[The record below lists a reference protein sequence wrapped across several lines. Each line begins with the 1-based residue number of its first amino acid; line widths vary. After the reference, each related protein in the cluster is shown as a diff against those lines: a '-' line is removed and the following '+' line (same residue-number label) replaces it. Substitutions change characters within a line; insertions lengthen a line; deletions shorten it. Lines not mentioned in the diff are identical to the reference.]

1 MKRRD
6 EVLVGVFIIVAVA
19 IGLLGTLWLVRG
31 GLSSGYPLYV
41 KFAWGQNLKPGQPVL
56 LAGVNV
62 GGVRDV
68 KLRDDG
74 YLDVILRV
82 NDDVKVPKNSFA
94 SVKPIGIFGDAAVA
108 LTPKG
113 PSRVSYAP
121 NDTVPVGP
129 SDTDIQA
136 IMNRVDSI
144 GATVQLMTKTLNQ
157 ELIASG
163 GFKDMRKTLANAAEL
178 SANASRLSV
187 QLNAIAAEQNRNLT
201 ATMASFRRAAS
212 AVDSAQIDAEELP
225 HVEREPHAH
234 RQQPGLDD
242 EEGEQPGRRDRAR
255 RRHGGEVHEGHA
267 AVPRSSRAGD
277 AGGLCARRFE
287 GEPEEIHQPAS
298 LLGRTVRLSDPYVR
312 PSGSKRESRRG

>member
-6 EVLVGVFIIVAVA
+6 EVLVGVFLTAAVA

-82 NDDVKVPKNSFA
+82 NDDIKVPKNSFA

-113 PSRVSYAP
+113 PSSISYAP

-212 AVDSAQIDAEELP
+212 AVDSAQIDSTLKNF
-225 HVEREPHAH
+225 RT
-234 RQQPGLDD
+234 
-242 EEGEQPGRRDRAR
+242 
-255 RRHGGEVHEGHA
+255 
-267 AVPRSSRAGD
+267 SS
-277 AGGLCARRFE
+277 
-287 GEPEEIHQPAS
+287 AS
-298 LLGRTVRLSDPYVR
+298 LTRIAANLDSTTKKVNGLVGGIERGEGTVGKFMKDTLLYRDM
-312 PSGSKRESRRG
+312 RGLVSQADSVLADLKANPKKYINLRIF

>member
-6 EVLVGVFIIVAVA
+6 EVLVGVFLMAAVS

-31 GLSSGYPLYV
+31 GLSSGYPLYA

-82 NDDVKVPKNSFA
+82 NDDVKVPKNSVA

-113 PSRVSYAP
+113 PSKISYGP
-121 NDTVPVGP
+121 GDTVPVGA

-144 GATVQLMTKTLNQ
+144 GLTVQQMTKALNT

-163 GFKDMRKTLANAAEL
+163 GIRDIRKSLANAAEL
-178 SANASRLSV
+178 SASATRLSI
-187 QLNAIAAEQNRNLT
+187 QLNQIAAEQNRNLT
-201 ATMASFRRAAS
+201 ATMASFRRAAN
-212 AVDSAQIDAEELP
+212 AVDSASIDSTLNNF
-225 HVEREPHAH
+225 RT
-234 RQQPGLDD
+234 
-242 EEGEQPGRRDRAR
+242 
-255 RRHGGEVHEGHA
+255 
-267 AVPRSSRAGD
+267 SS
-277 AGGLCARRFE
+277 
-287 GEPEEIHQPAS
+287 AS
-298 LLGRTVRLSDPYVR
+298 LTRIASSLDSTTKRVNGLVGGIERGEGTVGKLMKDTLLYRDL
-312 PSGSKRESRRG
+312 RGLVTQADSVLADLKANPRKYINLKIF